1 MANNDEI
8 WLVDMAR
15 STAKPAMSVDSADNP
30 TKSVLLPG
38 SLLDVFRAVT
48 IDGFITTK
56 ITDKSRMNISNDILS
71 L

>member
-30 TKSVLLPG
+30 PKSVLLPG
-38 SLLDVFRAVT
+38 
-48 IDGFITTK
+48 FI
-56 ITDKSRMNISNDILS
+56 IRCIQSRHY
-71 L
+71 